1 MEVVAATPNSGGVP
15 PFRDHDVREW
25 SRIDSITG
33 ALERAR
39 IETDHWSANTINS
52 SHKYG
57 KVVDSRARTDAEG
70 GLHQS
75 ARRQLEVFHSQIPGG
90 RLHVVKTHTV
100 ATSKWTNKDGGLLGG
115 NRDFENLQLPLNP
128 LDLTPQKSKATVG
141 RSVTRRP
148 PTRHHLKDPIS
159 PPVDYSNP
167 LRQAHITA
175 ATNLHRVSRLCH
187 QIHESAVKQ
196 AFGRRSPRPA
206 IKDRKNGDGSVEIYE
221 IESVSSENTNTNGHT
236 NLVRTKSSS
245 SDDINLIP
253 EKDIGSNKSAEDL
266 EDLEELQS
274 WRRTSKIRRSLQ
286 FPKQNKTVV
295 STKPP
300 DLPENIGSVRKIRE
314 DLEKGRRLNTALRNN
329 SVDLEALDQILQSIS
344 SSSTSSDKTPDDD
357 NDTPRKQ
364 KRNSFV
370 TVESLQEVKGRLR
383 RTSSPTSDIYKGDDK
398 DEEPDDG
405 IVTEETH
412 PGQDKEMPLLEQS
425 RVRSYVYGME
435 SLLNKKPG
443 IGTGSLESRVK
454 LINGNT
460 TNRNEDWYN
469 RRKSYG
475 FEQVHNHNNSSNS
488 ILHKN
493 KNLVES
499 STDSGICRST
509 EIVSS
514 STKKNGLMVNER
526 YTSDEHS
533 DIDQKYNDY
542 ETNKHSGTHFGQVKK
557 LTNTFIEE
565 DRAPLYSKTSTPNG
579 SWAKYPSEWSN
590 SKSEIKSTTI
600 TIPIAKN
607 KNIVDLSWNDS
618 DREIKRHSIAVDESK
633 YVTNNTDSN
642 KYRRTSLALND
653 QFSRQEDDDSNT
665 RRTKKVEFCKTE
677 VHFAA
682 ESGKV
687 NIVATDEKPPP
698 TQNFRRR
705 RRNSGPTLDD
715 FNKNGLPVLHFGDTS
730 YEKTMFSIS
739 DEPDPITNEENSQ
752 PVAPLTFGLVTVN
765 TTNTVNSEIT
775 EDDKKELTE
784 NEIKGILKNKPIKP
798 RPYHLGETVPFNDS
812 NSDEDNKWGV
822 RLRHVD
828 KPETPIWKST
838 VTVHNYNYFDR
849 PPQETGSNGSE
860 PEFQKLLKSLRPIR
874 KSDYASDNDNRYDD
888 LNTDNRKS
896 SWSMVADANK
906 PVEDGQTVETKG
918 YSTKINFE
926 EGEARV
932 VESDSYDLDRHTTWP
947 RTDSLGTDSK
957 QLLNKGLVVRI
968 GREDSALNHTVCSK
982 MTTTQD
988 INNTTTTTKIT
999 IDLSPSPPI
1008 KNDSCFTYAKYQ
1020 GSHSHSFKSTSL
1032 ILNTIKDK
1040 SEKTAE
1046 KKKNEIPHQ
1055 LEALKKLYEDIQSDS
1070 DADKEVQQLMSKVS
1084 QNEGNRIETDTSSEV
1099 SGSWSKM
1106 RAYKNMS
1113 DHFGRSSVKEA
1124 TARYDLKSGAKAG
1137 KVHAVQRNSLK
1148 PQENSLQPSKY
1159 PTNLRHDSSPV
1170 AVRKPVSVNRADLQ
1184 TTQLSSPSIVNRNKI
1199 VDPLI
1204 NGRIS
1209 PIKDFKTTVDKKLQT
1224 KHSSDSIVLRQPK
1237 KSEMTYF
1244 GVNISPKPV
1253 KKISQAVIR
1262 KENKLSEKPD
1272 LIEHYKDSPTRSMVN
1287 QSKSRLQPPEKS
1299 ASEHVY
1305 ENIKSKYNK
1314 EFDSSILDEL
1324 TKAADQ
1330 ILQAVNEYSDD
1341 DVQNRLNSDEEGQL
1355 RKKQLETISETKSWK
1370 QEKTTA
1376 KTKPLNTK
1384 TKLKPTSSTS
1394 SVESLNRKKATN
1406 DQTKT
1411 TTERQRRRVEKTE
1424 QNHTKAAN
1432 TKARRLQRASS
1443 REALLHSHGSS
1454 SEDLPTNVEL
1464 SVRKPRLIKKTK
1476 VTQLTMTNGVE
1487 MKKSPSSS
1495 ISRRREDVAVKG
1507 EERILGSLPEI
1518 RHKTAVSTI
1527 RSTSEKTR
1535 DKTRHRCEDVRKKTP
1550 VKRETT
1556 KVSNPSSRME
1566 TTKNTKPTTHNRET
1580 VTHRISTA
1588 YVPVCRNT
1596 GRNMHAR
1603 QRDTDCPCLCS

>member
-1 MEVVAATPNSGGVP
+1 MEVVAATPGSGGVP

-52 SHKYG
+52 SHNYG

-100 ATSKWTNKDGGLLGG
+100 ATSKWTSKEGGGGLLGG
-115 NRDFENLQLPLNP
+115 NRDFENLQLPLNS
-128 LDLTPQKSKATVG
+128 LDLTPQKSKASVG
-141 RSVTRRP
+141 RSVARRP
-148 PTRHHLKDPIS
+148 PTRQHLKDPT
-159 PPVDYSNP
+159 PPTLNYSNP
-167 LRQAHITA
+167 LRHAHTTA

-206 IKDRKNGDGSVEIYE
+206 ISDRKSGDGSVEIYE

-253 EKDIGSNKSAEDL
+253 EKEITNNKSAEDL

-286 FPKQNKTVV
+286 FPKQNKVV
-295 STKPP
+295 ISAKPV
-300 DLPENIGSVRKIRE
+300 DLPENSGSVRKIRE

-344 SSSTSSDKTPDDD
+344 SSSTSSDKTPEDDHES
-357 NDTPRKQ
+357 PRKQ

-370 TVESLQEVKGRLR
+370 TVESIQEVKGRLR
-383 RTSSPTSDIYKGDDK
+383 RTSSPSSDIYKEDEK
-398 DEEPDDG
+398 EEEPDDG
-405 IVTEETH
+405 IVTEETS
-412 PGQDKEMPLLEQS
+412 PKEDKEMPLLEQS

-454 LINGNT
+454 LINSNT

-475 FEQVHNHNNSSNS
+475 FEQVHHHNSSSNS
-488 ILHKN
+488 ISHKD
-493 KNLVES
+493 KNLIES

-509 EIVSS
+509 EIVVVPSS
-514 STKKNGLMVNER
+514 AKKNGLMENEPH
-526 YTSDEHS
+526 SSNEHS
-533 DIDQKYNDY
+533 DTDRKYDLDSRNH
-542 ETNKHSGTHFGQVKK
+542 NGTHFGQVKK
-557 LTNTFIEE
+557 VTNTFIEE
-565 DRAPLYSKTSTPNG
+565 DMNAYHSKPSNGGWTKYSSD
-579 SWAKYPSEWSN
+579 WSN
-590 SKSEIKSTTI
+590 LKPDIKSTTI
-600 TIPIAKN
+600 TIPISKN
-607 KNIVDLSWNDS
+607 NNIVDLSWNDS
-618 DREIKRHSIAVDESK
+618 DKEIKRHSIAVDESK
-633 YVTNNTDSN
+633 YVTNNNNDSN

-653 QFSRQEDDDSNT
+653 QFSRPDDDDSNT

-705 RRNSGPTLDD
+705 RRNSGPTVED
-715 FNKNGLPVLHFGDTS
+715 FNKNGLPVLHFGDSS
-730 YEKTMFSIS
+730 YEKIMFGIS
-739 DEPDPITNEENSQ
+739 DETDLDLIDENPQST
-752 PVAPLTFGLVTVN
+752 VSSFGLVTVN
-765 TTNTVNSEIT
+765 TTKHVNTDTT

-784 NEIKGILKNKPIKP
+784 NEIKGILKNKPVKP
-798 RPYHLGETVPFNDS
+798 KPYHLGETIPFSES
-812 NSDEDNKWGV
+812 NSDDDTKWGV
-822 RLRHVD
+822 RLRHVE

-838 VTVHNYNYFDR
+838 VTVHNYNYFDKS
-849 PPQETGSNGSE
+849 PVAGNTGE
-860 PEFQKLLKSLRPIR
+860 PEFQKLLKSLRPTR
-874 KSDYASDNDNRYDD
+874 KSDYTSDSDNRYIDD
-888 LNTDNRKS
+888 IMDNRRS
-896 SWSMVADANK
+896 SWSVADVSK
-906 PVEDGQTVETKG
+906 PAEDNQAVEVRG

-926 EGEARV
+926 EGEATV
-932 VESDSYDLDRHTTWP
+932 VENDGFDSDRCPTWP
-947 RTDSLGTDSK
+947 RAENAGKDSK

-968 GREDSALNHTVCSK
+968 GREDSAMNHTVCSK

-988 INNTTTTTKIT
+988 TNNTTTTTKIT
-999 IDLSPSPPI
+999 IDLSPSPPT
-1008 KNDSCFTYAKYQ
+1008 KNDNRFTYAKYQ

-1040 SEKTAE
+1040 SDKTAE
-1046 KKKNEIPHQ
+1046 KKKDEIPQQ

-1070 DADKEVQQLMSKVS
+1070 DADKEVQQLMSKVIPEI
-1084 QNEGNRIETDTSSEV
+1084 NDAEPDNDNSSEV

-1106 RAYKNMS
+1106 KAYKNMS
-1113 DHFGRSSVKEA
+1113 EHFGRSGVKQA
-1124 TARYDLKSGAKAG
+1124 TARYDLKSGT
-1137 KVHAVQRNSLK
+1137 KVEKDYTNRLKSQESSL
-1148 PQENSLQPSKY
+1148 PPSNHRDKL
-1159 PTNLRHDSSPV
+1159 TNYINLNRHSSSPV
-1170 AVRKPVSVNRADLQ
+1170 SARKTVPLIRPDLKP
-1184 TTQLSSPSIVNRNKI
+1184 TEQLSSPSIVNRNKSI
-1199 VDPLI
+1199 ELPT
-1204 NGRIS
+1204 NGRTS

-1224 KHSSDSIVLRQPK
+1224 KHPSDSIVLRQPK

-1244 GVNISPKPV
+1244 GVNISPRPV
-1253 KKISQAVIR
+1253 KRISQAVIR

-1272 LIEHYKDSPTRSMVN
+1272 LIQHHKNSPRV
-1287 QSKSRLQPPEKS
+1287 KSPGNIITEPL
-1299 ASEHVY
+1299 Y
-1305 ENIKSKYNK
+1305 ENIKYKNKYGR

-1330 ILQAVNEYSDD
+1330 ILQAVNGYTDE
-1341 DVQNRLNSDEEGQL
+1341 DVQNRLNSDEEDEAS
-1355 RKKQLETISETKSWK
+1355 KEQLETIVEAKSWK
-1370 QEKTTA
+1370 QEKATP
-1376 KTKPLNTK
+1376 KTKQPAGK
-1384 TKLKPTSSTS
+1384 SKLKPTPSTS
-1394 SVESLNRKKATN
+1394 SVESLSRRKAAGEPKP
-1406 DQTKT
+1406 KISV
-1411 TTERQRRRVEKTE
+1411 ERQRRKVEKTD
-1424 QNHTKAAN
+1424 QMSTKAAN

-1454 SEDLPTNVEL
+1454 SEDLPTNVETPA
-1464 SVRKPRLIKKTK
+1464 RKPRLVKKTK
-1476 VTQLTMTNGVE
+1476 AMQLTMTNGME

-1495 ISRRREDVAVKG
+1495 TSRRREEVTSKA

-1527 RSTSEKTR
+1527 RSTSEKTAR
-1535 DKTRHRCEDVRKKTP
+1535 ERTKHRSEDVRKKAP
-1550 VKRETT
+1550 VKKETT
-1556 KVSNPSSRME
+1556 KVSNATSRME
-1566 TTKNTKPTTHNRET
+1566 TSKSKRPITTHNKET

-1588 YVPVCRNT
+1588 NIKKCFRAEGETRYC
-1596 GRNMHAR
+1596 
-1603 QRDTDCPCLCS
+1603 

>member
-115 NRDFENLQLPLNP
+115 NRDFENLQSSFQLPLNP

-947 RTDSLGTDSK
+947 RTDSLGT
-957 QLLNKGLVVRI
+957 
-968 GREDSALNHTVCSK
+968 
-982 MTTTQD
+982 
-988 INNTTTTTKIT
+988 
-999 IDLSPSPPI
+999 
-1008 KNDSCFTYAKYQ
+1008 
-1020 GSHSHSFKSTSL
+1020 
-1032 ILNTIKDK
+1032 
-1040 SEKTAE
+1040 
-1046 KKKNEIPHQ
+1046 
-1055 LEALKKLYEDIQSDS
+1055 
-1070 DADKEVQQLMSKVS
+1070 
-1084 QNEGNRIETDTSSEV
+1084 
-1099 SGSWSKM
+1099 
-1106 RAYKNMS
+1106 
-1113 DHFGRSSVKEA
+1113 
-1124 TARYDLKSGAKAG
+1124 
-1137 KVHAVQRNSLK
+1137 VHAVQRNSLK